1 METKKAIITGGSR
14 GIGLAIIKKLKSEN
28 YEIWYLSRSEIAE
41 NLGSNIHHVPC
52 DIGDHVILED
62 CLKAVIKEAGQIDLL
77 INNAGITRDN
87 LIMRMKQE
95 AWDDVININLTSAFI
110 TSKVLSRTFLKQ
122 RSGSIINIASVVGVV
137 GNAGQA
143 NYSASKAGLIG
154 LTKTLAKEFASRG
167 VRVNCVAPGFI
178 ETSMSDKLTQEQK
191 NQIVESIP
199 LSRMGDVNDIAN
211 IVSFLASSQASYIT
225 GQVICVDG
233 GMVI

>member
-14 GIGLAIIKKLKSEN
+14 GIGSAIIEKLLNEN
-28 YEIWYLSRSEIAE
+28 YEVWYLSRTENKEITSPNVHYVHCDMLERE
-41 NLGSNIHHVPC
+41 NLEQSLK
-52 DIGDHVILED
+52 DIVK
-62 CLKAVIKEAGQIDLL
+62 KAGKIDLL

-87 LIMRMKQE
+87 LIMRMKNE
-95 AWDDVININLTSAFI
+95 AWDDVLNINLTSAFI

-122 RSGSIINIASVVGVV
+122 RSGSIINISSVVGVV
-137 GNAGQA
+137 GNAGQS

-154 LTKTLAKEFASRG
+154 LTKSLAKEFASRG

-178 ETSMSDKLTQEQK
+178 ETSMSDKLSDEQK
-191 NQIVESIP
+191 KTIVENIP
-199 LSRMGDVNDIAN
+199 LSRMGSATDVAN
-211 IVSFLASSQASYIT
+211 VVSFLASDNASYIT